1 MKNISHI
8 AAPNLWS
15 IKSFKYFHNWVDLF
29 DFAPAPVNG
38 CHRNTEP
45 YSEKFRSE
53 FDKAR
58 VIIEIKWPL
67 HGNLMKLHKQKPN
80 RWTKISLFQTRFFEK
95 CTKFLRTPILKNICQ
110 TSASGRNVHCSLRF
124 FFFFLTNPINALF
137 PHMRYFFKQ
146 FINENVH
153 LLKFKINGFD

>member
-15 IKSFKYFHNWVDLF
+15 IKSFKFFHNWVDLF

-45 YSEKFRSE
+45 YFEKFRSE

-80 RWTKISLFQTRFFEK
+80 RWTKISLFQTRLFEK

-124 FFFFLTNPINALF
+124 FFFWQIQSMSCFHICVIFLNNSL
-137 PHMRYFFKQ
+137 MRM
-146 FINENVH
+146 FIFSN
-153 LLKFKINGFD
+153 LK

>member
-45 YSEKFRSE
+45 YFEKFRSE

-95 CTKFLRTPILKNICQ
+95 CTEFLRTPILKNICQ
-110 TSASGRNVHCSLRF
+110 TSASGRNVHCSLR

>member
-29 DFAPAPVNG
+29 DFAPGPVNG

-124 FFFFLTNPINALF
+124 FFFLTNPINALF

>member
-67 HGNLMKLHKQKPN
+67 HGNLMKLHKQKPK

-110 TSASGRNVHCSLRF
+110 RHLLLEGMFIAHWD